1 MMVRLNTIDKM
12 NEELAKS
19 LIGKHIHFTWHNK
32 EDNTKETM
40 PGKVLSYDDNK
51 ITIGTMD
58 IAMLDDEDKD
68 GIVMTYDIND
78 ITDIFPFEDYE
89 YNHNFLHLLDNVKEE
104 DLNKTRYN
112 IEFFDN
118 TVITTNI
125 IEVDMPLSITFGI
138 SNDISEFP
146 LYFIKSITQVK

>member
-1 MMVRLNTIDKM
+1 MVKLRTMDMMTD
-12 NEELAKS
+12 ELANS

-32 EDNTKETM
+32 KDNTVETM
-40 PGKVLSYDDNK
+40 PGKVIDYKDNK

-58 IAMLDDEDKD
+58 IIMLDNEDKD

-78 ITDIFPFEDYE
+78 ITDIFKFEDNE
-89 YNHNFLHLLDNVKEE
+89 YNHDFLHLLDNVKEE

-146 LYFIKSITQVK
+146 LYFIKSITRVK

>member
-12 NEELAKS
+12 TEELAKS

-32 EDNTKETM
+32 DDNTKETM

-58 IAMLDDEDKD
+58 ITMLDDENKD
-68 GIVMTYDIND
+68 GIVMTYDIDD

-89 YNHNFLHLLDNVKEE
+89 YNHDFLHLLDDVNEE
-104 DLNKTRYN
+104 DLGKTKYDIN
-112 IEFFDN
+112 LFDA
-118 TVITTNI
+118 TITTTI
-125 IEVDMPLSITFGI
+125 LDYDMPLTLTFG
-138 SNDISEFP
+138 SSKDKSEYP
-146 LYFIKSITQVK
+146 LYFIKSITRVK

>member
-1 MMVRLNTIDKM
+1 MVKLRTMDMMTD
-12 NEELAKS
+12 ELANS

-32 EDNTKETM
+32 KDNTMETM
-40 PGKVLSYDDNK
+40 PGKVLGYNDNK

-58 IAMLDDEDKD
+58 IIMLDDEDKD
-68 GIVMTYDIND
+68 GIIMTYDIDD
-78 ITDIFPFEDYE
+78 ITDIFPFEDNE
-89 YNHNFLHLLDNVKEE
+89 YNQNFLYLLDDVKEE

-146 LYFIKSITQVK
+146 LYFIKSITRVK